1 MWIVLLACSGN
12 RQSFTTEDTDN
23 SDQETQSCIT
33 SIVFENKNFLH
44 FFKQISVCENG
55 LKCSAA
61 KCMFIYHYTLDTT

>member
-12 RQSFTTEDTDN
+12 RQSFTTEDTN